1 VCRLFALHAGPHDV
15 PAEFWLLHAPDSFAA
30 QSEHNADGFG
40 IATLSTR
47 DGQLLVRNPIKAAD
61 DQTYRQVSQR
71 ARASQFLAHLRYAST
86 GVVSLANTHPF
97 LMDNRAFAHNGV
109 VGDLPEVERRLGTS
123 LAMVGG
129 TTDTERFFA
138 LLTIR
143 IREAGNDVRAGIV
156 AAVHELARD
165 IELYSLNFVLSE
177 PGHLWAFRY
186 PEHNPLWLLHREPH
200 GDPLVQ
206 NDAAGTLHLH
216 PESEIEHPIVV
227 VASERTDDDP
237 DWEEVGVGELV
248 HIGPDLALTREVIIT
263 EGPARPMDLTGH
275 AARTQAYERD

>member
-1 VCRLFALHAGPHDV
+1 MRRPQWRLVGLASPPVCRLFALHAGPHDV

-86 GVVSLANTHPF
+86 GEVSLANTHPF

-109 VGDLPEVERRLGTS
+109 VADLPEVERRLGTS

-143 IREAGNDVRAGIV
+143 IREAGQDVRAGIV

-165 IELYSLNFVLSE
+165 IELYSLNFFS
-177 PGHLWAFRY
+177 A
-186 PEHNPLWLLHREPH
+186 NPAICGPSATPSTTRC
-200 GDPLVQ
+200 GCC
-206 NDAAGTLHLH
+206 T
-216 PESEIEHPIVV
+216 
-227 VASERTDDDP
+227 ASRTVTHWCRTTSRAP
-237 DWEEVGVGELV
+237 CTCTPRPRS
-248 HIGPDLALTREVIIT
+248 HTRSS
-263 EGPARPMDLTGH
+263 
-275 AARTQAYERD
+275 

>member
-1 VCRLFALHAGPHDV
+1 
-15 PAEFWLLHAPDSFAA
+15 
-30 QSEHNADGFG
+30 
-40 IATLSTR
+40 
-47 DGQLLVRNPIKAAD
+47 
-61 DQTYRQVSQR
+61 
-71 ARASQFLAHLRYAST
+71 
-86 GVVSLANTHPF
+86 
-97 LMDNRAFAHNGV
+97 
-109 VGDLPEVERRLGTS
+109 
-123 LAMVGG
+123 
-129 TTDTERFFA
+129 
-138 LLTIR
+138 
-143 IREAGNDVRAGIV
+143 VRAGIV

-216 PESEIEHPIVV
+216 TESEIEHPIVV

>member
-1 VCRLFALHAGPHDV
+1 
-15 PAEFWLLHAPDSFAA
+15 
-30 QSEHNADGFG
+30 
-40 IATLSTR
+40 
-47 DGQLLVRNPIKAAD
+47 
-61 DQTYRQVSQR
+61 
-71 ARASQFLAHLRYAST
+71 
-86 GVVSLANTHPF
+86 
-97 LMDNRAFAHNGV
+97 MDNRAFAHNGV

-143 IREAGNDVRAGIV
+143 IREACHDVRAGII

-165 IELYSLNFVLSE
+165 IELYSLNFVLCE

-186 PEHNPLWLLHREPH
+186 PEHNPLWLLHREPR

-216 PESEIEHPIVV
+216 TEAEIAQPIIVI
-227 VASERTDDDP
+227 ASERTDDDP
-237 DWEEVGVGELV
+237 GWEQVGVGELV
-248 HIGPDLALTREVIIT
+248 HIGPDLSLTREVIIT
-263 EGPARPMDLTGH
+263 EQPAWPMQLSGH
-275 AARTQAYERD
+275 AARTQSCERD